1 MRARSTGRR
10 GFSLIEAVVVVVII
24 GILAASAAPLLGSQG
39 MLRERA
45 AATEVA
51 GLLRTARA
59 FAMATGDPCG
69 LRVSVS
75 EDAVA
80 LVRWSAETGRQ
91 EPLSDLSGSASGE
104 VGVRAT
110 FAGAR
115 LARATDGQD
124 SGDEVTFW
132 FGHDGA
138 PQWREGD
145 GALIGVA
152 ETDGEILFESGTAVT
167 VMAVSGAIE

>member
-1 MRARSTGRR
+1 MRARSTDRR
-10 GFSLIEAVVVVVII
+10 GFSLIEAMVVVVIM
-24 GILAASAAPLLGSQG
+24 GILAASAAPMLGSQG

-45 AATEVA
+45 AAAEVA

-69 LRVSVS
+69 VRVSVS

-91 EPLSDLSGSASGE
+91 EALSDLSGSAFGE
-104 VGVRAT
+104 VGVSAS

-115 LARATDGQD
+115 LARASDGQN
-124 SGDEVTFW
+124 SGDDVSLW
-132 FGHDGA
+132 FGHDGT
-138 PQWREGD
+138 PQWREAD
-145 GALIGVA
+145 GTLIGVA
-152 ETDGEILFESGTAVT
+152 EADGEIQFERGTAVI
-167 VMAVSGAIE
+167 VIAVSGAIE